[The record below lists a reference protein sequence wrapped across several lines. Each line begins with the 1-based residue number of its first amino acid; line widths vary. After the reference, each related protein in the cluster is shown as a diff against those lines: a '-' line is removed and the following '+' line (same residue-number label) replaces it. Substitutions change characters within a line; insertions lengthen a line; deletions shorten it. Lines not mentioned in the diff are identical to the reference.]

1 MKKIFCTLCAG
12 LLLFSGAGQAVA
24 EEVSRIAAVVIDEP
38 ITTFQLDQRFAELRA
53 VQNERITRRE
63 ALNMLIEDILVE
75 KKAKEMKIEVSDDDI
90 AAARRD
96 VEQSNNLNTD
106 QLYAALAKEG
116 VSAEMFHA
124 NLRRQILRNRLVR
137 YSGMRSNMRPTDREV
152 NEYFREHREDF
163 RRPSSFRLNTVGVT
177 FLGAGGKEKAV
188 SQMEKIRQRLLKG
201 EDFSAVM
208 ASLKNTP
215 GVSSEQLGK
224 LATEDLHPMFV
235 AAVANVK
242 EGEPSQVLV
251 SSTEARMFYVV
262 ERGEDEYRKMDEV
275 RPEIERILAGRKSQN
290 VMGDMFK
297 ELREGARI
305 EILLKDEG

>member
-12 LLLFSGAGQAVA
+12 LFLFSGGGQTVA

-137 YSGMRSNMRPTDREV
+137 YSGMRSNVRPSDREV

-177 FLGAGGKEKAV
+177 FLGAGSKEKAV

-224 LATEDLHPMFV
+224 VATEDLHPMF
-235 AAVANVK
+235 AAALAEVK
-242 EGEPSQVLV
+242 EGEPSQILV
-251 SSTEARMFYVV
+251 SPTEARMFYVV
-262 ERGEDEYRKMDEV
+262 ERGEAEYRKMDEV

>member
-12 LLLFSGAGQAVA
+12 LFLFSGGGQAVA
-24 EEVSRIAAVVIDEP
+24 EEVSRIAAVVVDEP

-137 YSGMRSNMRPTDREV
+137 YSGMRSNVRPSDREV

-177 FLGAGGKEKAV
+177 FLGAGSKEKAV

-224 LATEDLHPMFV
+224 VATEDLHPMFV
-235 AAVANVK
+235 AALTDVK

-251 SSTEARMFYVV
+251 SPTEVRMFYVV
-262 ERGEDEYRKMDEV
+262 ERGEAEYRKMDEV